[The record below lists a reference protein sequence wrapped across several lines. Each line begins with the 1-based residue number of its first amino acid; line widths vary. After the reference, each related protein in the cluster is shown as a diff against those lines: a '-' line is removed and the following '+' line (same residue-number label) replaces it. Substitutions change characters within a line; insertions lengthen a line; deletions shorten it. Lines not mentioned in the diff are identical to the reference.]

1 NDAAHLLPFIAFVRM
16 PTDKLFIQG
25 YAQADFASSAN
36 PALALTDNGAPE
48 LSPIAKIKDVPLL
61 FLDIAFAYKWIEDRE
76 GWINAVTPLLE
87 LHYSMGMSRRDR
99 LQFHPPSPFNGAFDL
114 GAPDRISVLNLT
126 AGASL
131 QLGDSIFVRPA
142 VSIPLSNGAGAS
154 YDYEFG
160 VHVNILR

>member
-1 NDAAHLLPFIAFVRM
+1 
-16 PTDKLFIQG
+16 
-25 YAQADFASSAN
+25 
-36 PALALTDNGAPE
+36 
-48 LSPIAKIKDVPLL
+48 
-61 FLDIAFAYKWIEDRE
+61 
-76 GWINAVTPLLE
+76 
-87 LHYSMGMSRRDR
+87 MGMSRRDR